1 MGLPQ
6 KSLTGIQEFFY
17 FLFPRIPLKE
27 WKAKLERTHFYEA
40 QSGKITV
47 KKLPVFPDPV
57 SAAMSTS
64 PPPRIRGIASD

>member
-1 MGLPQ
+1 M
-6 KSLTGIQEFFY
+6 KYKRLTVGGQEINRTEVVRFSSK
-17 FLFPRIPLKE
+17 RME
-27 WKAKLERTHFYEA
+27 AKLERTHFYKA
-40 QSGKITV
+40 QSGKITM